1 MKHDFLQF
9 DSSVKAVLGSET
21 FKRASKIRKLLEF
34 LADRTAALGS
44 ENVTAQLVATA
55 FFQLTAQQA
64 EKSSIHRVQISRLK
78 TLLTDFYRQE
88 GRNQSW
94 QLSILAGCYGL
105 DLVPSADDQS
115 NFSPR
120 LAIIPFQNLG
130 GDSSQQEICIGMAHD
145 LIHMLAQTRTLRL
158 ISITHQMDYLQ
169 ASRAKFLSA
178 ANENADYVLDGS
190 IRFKPGGYEILSK
203 LTDVKTCQVMWSQK
217 FELPI
222 DSTHLFEFQY
232 EIALKIAASLAT
244 PSGVISRLVRNKP
257 SDGSAYAAV
266 LHFYAHTEKYTPQSH
281 AIAKASLL
289 SAVQNA
295 PLYAEAWAC
304 LSGIYWNEYVFG
316 FEKALTDS
324 KALDESIRCAMHALT
339 LAPDCV
345 TAIYALASS
354 HYQRGEKSL
363 FKEYS
368 IKVLELAP
376 YRSDIVAGIGVFTAC
391 NGDWEGGLVLMDR
404 ARELT
409 PLHPDWYWLPYF
421 ANEYRQG
428 NLNKALD
435 YLYKVNPQSFPQ
447 SLLFFAAIQARQ
459 GNHPAALKT
468 FSALKKIFPD
478 LSEKLPTYLQRLFP
492 HSEMCIL
499 LLADL
504 LDVQAESASETG
516 SGLSTMNL

>member
-1 MKHDFLQF
+1 
-9 DSSVKAVLGSET
+9 
-21 FKRASKIRKLLEF
+21 
-34 LADRTAALGS
+34 
-44 ENVTAQLVATA
+44 
-55 FFQLTAQQA
+55 
-64 EKSSIHRVQISRLK
+64 
-78 TLLTDFYRQE
+78 
-88 GRNQSW
+88 
-94 QLSILAGCYGL
+94 
-105 DLVPSADDQS
+105 
-115 NFSPR
+115 
-120 LAIIPFQNLG
+120 
-130 GDSSQQEICIGMAHD
+130 
-145 LIHMLAQTRTLRL
+145 
-158 ISITHQMDYLQ
+158 MDYSQ

-304 LSGIYWNEYVFG
+304 LSGIYWNEHVFG

-345 TAIYALASS
+345 TAFYALASS

-368 IKVLELAP
+368 SKVLELAP

-409 PLHPDWYWLPYF
+409 PLHPDWYWLPYY

-428 NLNKALD
+428 NLDKSLD
-435 YLYKVNPQSFPQ
+435 YLSKVNPQTFPQ

-459 GNHPAALKT
+459 GKHPAALKT

-478 LSEKLPTYLQRLFP
+478 LSENLPIYLQRLFP
-492 HSEMCIL
+492 HSEMRHL

-504 LDVQAESASETG
+504 LDLQAESASETG
-516 SGLSTMNL
+516 SGLSITNF

>member
-1 MKHDFLQF
+1 MKQGFLQF
-9 DSSVKAVLGSET
+9 DNSVKAVLGSET
-21 FKRASKIRKLLEF
+21 FKRASKIRNLLEF
-34 LADRTAALGS
+34 LADRTAALGA
-44 ENVTAQLVATA
+44 ENVTAQLVTTE
-55 FFQLTAQQA
+55 FFKLTGQQA

-78 TLLTDFYRQE
+78 TLITNFYRQE
-88 GRNQSW
+88 GRDQRW

-120 LAIIPFQNLG
+120 LGIIPFQNLG
-130 GDSSQQEICIGMAHD
+130 GDSFQHEICIGMAHD

-158 ISITHQMDYLQ
+158 ISMTHQMDYSE
-169 ASRAKFLSA
+169 ASRSKFLSV
-178 ANENADYVLDGS
+178 ANEYADYVLDGS
-190 IRFKPGGYEILSK
+190 VRFKPGGYEILSK

-217 FELPI
+217 FELPS
-222 DSTHLFEFQY
+222 DPTQLFEFQN
-232 EIALKIAASLAT
+232 EIALKIAASMAT
-244 PSGVISRLVRNKP
+244 PTGIISRMARNKP

-304 LSGIYWNEYVFG
+304 LSGIYWNEHVFG
-316 FEKALTDS
+316 FEKALTDR

-368 IKVLELAP
+368 SKVLELAP
-376 YRSDIVAGIGVFTAC
+376 YRSDILAGIGVFTAC
-391 NGDWEGGLVLMDR
+391 NGDWEDGLVLMDR
-404 ARELT
+404 ARELI
-409 PLHPDWYWLPYF
+409 PLHPDWYWLPYY

-428 NLNKALD
+428 NLDKAID
-435 YLYKVNPQSFPQ
+435 YLSKVNAQAFPH
-447 SLLFFAAIQARQ
+447 SLLFIAAIQARQ
-459 GNHPAALKT
+459 GDHPAALKT

-492 HSEMCIL
+492 HSEIYNL